1 MATEKRFYLVHS
13 KKAQDC
19 LNQWLISSY
28 CSEEEAAQFAQQ
40 RSDVWVSACQD
51 WTAAEI
57 EAGCRCLTLPV
68 ADLLTEAE
76 DGLTVSA
83 VYLN

>member
-1 MATEKRFYLVHS
+1 MAIEKRFYLVHS
-13 KKAQDC
+13 KKTQGY

-28 CSEEEAAQFAQQ
+28 CCEEEAAQFAQQ

-57 EAGCRCLTLPV
+57 EAGCRRLTLPV
-68 ADLLTEAE
+68 ADSLTEAE
-76 DGLTVSA
+76 DGITVSSCPP
-83 VYLN
+83 